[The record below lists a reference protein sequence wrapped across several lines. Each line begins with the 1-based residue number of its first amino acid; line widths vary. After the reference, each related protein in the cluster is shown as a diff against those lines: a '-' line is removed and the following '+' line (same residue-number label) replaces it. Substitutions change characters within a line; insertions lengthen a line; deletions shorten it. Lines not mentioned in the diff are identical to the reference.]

1 MLCLWDVFAASK
13 EPSPQVTA
21 RDMNEESQ
29 PTSEPEPASIGN
41 PQAGETD
48 DSKSEHA
55 TDNKPDGNITGAE
68 GEKHTTQ
75 S

>member
-1 MLCLWDVFAASK
+1 MLYLWHVFAASK

-21 RDMNEESQ
+21 RDTKEESQ
-29 PTSEPEPASIGN
+29 PTSEHEPATRGN

-48 DSKSEHA
+48 DSKSEHS